1 MKDRSYILELGFGE
15 IYREVPL
22 SGSHNAD
29 ILIGTTRLCGVRLP
43 RESFFEDFEICAGRG
58 EDGRWFLECG
68 ENIYL
73 SQDGILKMHRLD
85 LHHGDS
91 FTVHYQS
98 SGAQL
103 CRGTYYRSFPTG
115 RQEFHHSV
123 DLSNLSS
130 LSIGG
135 TRDCQIQISD
145 AALDADRVFL
155 NRSGS
160 GWTLTERGTRYGV
173 EVNGTH
179 RNGSWELRDYD
190 FFSVTG
196 HSFFLRGERLYFCMS
211 PEIYVSGVPLLEHRD
226 SQSGMQYPNLIRSTR
241 VYYKVPEEKIQLQKP
256 KSKPTPPDRNLIATV
271 LPLLVMLGVMV
282 LLRSMMGGNGMFIIF
297 SVCSMG
303 VGVFTSVYNYFH
315 QKKKTAQEEEKRVAV
330 YTAYIQD
337 KQQQIEQLRDRE
349 RELAVRNTPDIDRT
363 MRSVWQFDGH
373 LYERMPE
380 HEDYVS
386 VRVGTGEMDSSCPVD
401 FKPEE
406 YKTAD
411 DPLMDWPER
420 VQEQYTR
427 LSDMPVLLE
436 MKDTGTVGIIGNQ
449 NDVYETVK
457 LMTVD
462 LAVHHSHQELQ
473 MIYILPEAAAES
485 FSWVRWLR
493 HATGYGRNIA
503 CDQESCKDLADQ
515 LYKTISDREAVGKDA
530 KIPHV
535 IVFVLSNYSIL
546 SHPISRFFTGEEFY
560 GFTFVFCSGSAETLP
575 RCRRLLRLDMQEP
588 TLVDASDGG
597 MVQTYHAERITDA
610 DAARVA
616 RKLACVE
623 VDEVS
628 LDSQL
633 VKSITLFHLLNI
645 FSAEDPDYAGNWASE
660 KIFKTLAAPI
670 GVDAKGTVVSLD
682 LNEKAHGPHGLVAGT
697 TGSGKSELLQT
708 YIISMAALYHPHE
721 VGFVIIDFKGGGMAN
736 QFRDLPHLIGTITNI
751 DGREIQRSLK
761 SIRAELLKRERLFA
775 EAGVNNID
783 GYLRLYKHGQV
794 KAPLPHLILVVD
806 EFAELKAENPD
817 FMKELVSA
825 SRIGRSLG
833 VHLILATQKPSGVV
847 DDQIWSNSRFHLC
860 LKVQSPGDS
869 NEMLKTPLAAEI
881 KEPGRGYL
889 QVGNNEIFTL
899 FQSAYSGAPADSELT
914 AGQHSYEIN
923 EVSLSG
929 AQRCIFRQEVA
940 HSQEN
945 AVTELQSMVESIVR
959 CCEREGIRRLQG
971 ICLPPL
977 PHRIPFPA
985 LAAAEGVMT
994 VPLGVYDDPENQT
1007 QTEYVVSPTNQ
1018 NIMIIGSSQSGKT
1031 NLLQTMIRG
1040 LSSRY
1045 SPREVV
1051 IYIIDCASMVLRNFE
1066 KLAHV
1071 GGVATSSEDE
1081 KIINLFKLLY
1091 QEIEQRKERLNS
1103 VGVSS
1108 FAAYREAG
1116 YTDLPQIVLMVDNLT
1131 ALKELYFRDEDPL
1144 LGLCREGQTVGVCVV
1159 IANAQTSGIGY
1170 RYLSNFSC
1178 RIAMYCNDSSEYMAL
1193 MDHCRERIDDIHGRC
1208 IVDIEKQHYEC
1219 QTYLAFEGDREIER
1233 VEQIRDYIRHTNA
1246 RWPNERAKQ
1255 IPVIPALLTDQE
1267 LWRDYGHTAKA
1278 SGALVAGLDYATVE
1292 PMVLS
1297 LDQVGTLAIT
1307 GKEGAGRHNWVRYV
1321 IRALERCHPGTSEV
1335 YLLDGVSRK
1344 LADLSREKNVKAY
1357 SILPDD
1363 AAAWICTMEERLKR
1377 RYDALLTGEESD
1389 DRALLVLVLDNL
1401 DGVDRIQADSAA
1413 QNAYRNIASRY
1424 KSLGVC
1430 VLLPCVPNENIP
1442 YSAPEMLK
1450 NIRDSHNA
1458 MFFGDLGTLKLFD
1471 LPLSVTKAFKK
1482 RAETG
1487 DGYFLQG
1494 SGCIKLKTPLC
1505 TSLDE
1510 TLPEKS

>member
-1 MKDRSYILELGFGE
+1 MEDRSYILELSFGE
-15 IYREVPL
+15 IYREVQL

-43 RESFFEDFEICAGRG
+43 RESFFEDFEICASRR

-91 FTVHYQS
+91 FSVHYQS

-103 CRGTYYRSFPTG
+103 CRGTYYRNFPTG
-115 RQEFHHSV
+115 RQEFHHSI
-123 DLSNLSS
+123 DLSNLSG

-135 TRDCQIQISD
+135 TGDCQIQINDS
-145 AALDADRVFL
+145 ALAADRVYL
-155 NRSGS
+155 DRSGS

-173 EVNGTH
+173 EINGTH
-179 RNGSWELRDYD
+179 RTGSWQLRDYD

-226 SQSGMQYPNLIRSTR
+226 SQSGMSYPNLIRSTR
-241 VYYKVPEEKIQLQKP
+241 VYYKAPEDKIQLQKP
-256 KSKPTPPDRNLIATV
+256 KSKPTPPDRNLLATV

-315 QKKKTAQEEEKRVAV
+315 QKKKTAQEEEKRVEV

-337 KQQQIEQLRDRE
+337 KQQQIEQLREHE
-349 RELAVRNTPDIDRT
+349 RDLAVRNTPDIGRT

-380 HEDYVS
+380 HEDYAA
-386 VRVGTGEMDSSCPVD
+386 VRVGTGEMDSVCPVD
-401 FKPEE
+401 FTPEE

-411 DPLMDWPER
+411 DPLMDWPEK
-420 VQEQYTR
+420 VQQQYTR
-427 LSDMPVLLE
+427 LSDMPVLLQ
-436 MKDTGTVGIIGNQ
+436 MKDTGTVGIVGSRAA
-449 NDVYETVK
+449 VYETVK
-457 LMTVD
+457 LMTMD
-462 LAVHHSHQELQ
+462 LAVHHSHQEMQLV
-473 MIYILPEAAAES
+473 YILPEADAEQ

-503 CDQESCKDLADQ
+503 CDQESCKDLADL
-515 LYKTISDREAVGKDA
+515 LYKTLSDRETVGKDA

-535 IVFVLSNYSIL
+535 VVFVLSNYSIL

-560 GFTFVFCSGSAETLP
+560 GFTFVFCSNAAETLP
-575 RCRRLLRLDMQEP
+575 RCQRLLRLDGDAPVM
-588 TLVDASDGG
+588 VDAADGG
-597 MVQTYHAERITDA
+597 NTQVYRAEQVPDA
-610 DAARVA
+610 DAARAA

-633 VKSITLFHLLNI
+633 VKSITLYHLLNI
-645 FSAEDPDYAGNWASE
+645 FSADDPDYAGNWASE

-670 GVDAKGTVVSLD
+670 GVDAKGDVVTLD
-682 LNEKAHGPHGLVAGT
+682 LYEKAHGPHGLVAGT

-708 YIISMAALYHPHE
+708 YILSMAALYHPHE

-775 EAGVNNID
+775 EAGVNSID
-783 GYLRLYKHGQV
+783 GYLKLYKHGQV
-794 KAPLPHLILVVD
+794 KTPLPHLILVVD

-847 DDQIWSNSRFHLC
+847 DDQIWSNSHFHLC
-860 LKVQSPGDS
+860 LKVQSPSDS

-881 KEPGRGYL
+881 KEPGRAYL

-914 AGQHSYEIN
+914 VGQHSYEIN
-923 EVSLSG
+923 EVSLTG
-929 AQRCIFRQEVA
+929 EQRCIFRQEAA
-940 HSQEN
+940 HTQEN
-945 AVTELQSMVESIVR
+945 AVTELQAMVSSIVR
-959 CCEREGIRRLQG
+959 CCEREGIRRLPG

-977 PHRIPFPA
+977 SQMIRFPA
-985 LAAAEGVMT
+985 LEAAPGAMVM
-994 VPLGVYDDPENQT
+994 PLGVYDDPENQL
-1007 QTEYVVSPTNQ
+1007 QAEYAVSPTDQ

-1040 LSSRY
+1040 LTSRY
-1045 SPREVV
+1045 SPREVS

-1066 KLAHV
+1066 PLAHV
-1071 GGVATSSEDE
+1071 GGVAIASEDE

-1116 YTDLPQIVLMVDNLT
+1116 FTDLPQIVLMVDNLT

-1144 LGLCREGQTVGVCVV
+1144 LGLCREGQTVGVSVV

-1208 IVDIEKQHYEC
+1208 IIDIEKQHYEC
-1219 QTYLAFEGDREIER
+1219 QTYLAFEGEREIER
-1233 VEQIRDYIRHTNA
+1233 VEQIRAYIRETNQ
-1246 RWPNERAKQ
+1246 RWPNERARR
-1255 IPVIPALLTDQE
+1255 IPVIPASITDQE
-1267 LWRDYGHTAKA
+1267 LWRDYGRAAKA
-1278 SGALVAGLDYATVE
+1278 PDTVIAGLDYATVE
-1292 PMVLS
+1292 PMALPLAS
-1297 LDQVGTLAIT
+1297 VGTLAIT

-1321 IRALERCHPGTSEV
+1321 IRALERCHPGSSEV
-1335 YLLDGVSRK
+1335 YILDGVARK
-1344 LADLSREKNVKAY
+1344 LADLREEKNVAAY

-1363 AAAWICTMEERLKR
+1363 AVGWIRAMEERLKA
-1377 RYDALLTGEESD
+1377 RYDALLDDTESED
-1389 DRALLVLVLDNL
+1389 KKLLILVLDNL
-1401 DGVDRIQADSAA
+1401 DGVERIQADSMA
-1413 QNAYRNIASRY
+1413 QNAYRNLSSRY

-1430 VLLPCVPNENIP
+1430 VLLPCMPNENIP

-1450 NIRDSHNA
+1450 NVRDSHNT
-1458 MFFGDLGTLKLFD
+1458 MFFGDLSTLKLFD

-1494 SGCIKLKTPLC
+1494 NGCVKLKTPLC
-1505 TSLDE
+1505 TAPGE